1 MNGRRPRRGAPAQ
14 SAADDRRYEERRDT
28 MKTVV
33 ITGSTRGLGFALA
46 EAFLQRDCAV
56 VICGRTESAVHGALA
71 ALTGRYNAD
80 RILGQ
85 PCDVSD
91 FAQLQALWDA
101 AAADFG
107 HVDIWINNAGLG
119 GKMTPFWEVEPETIE
134 SIVSTNLVGSMYGS
148 RVALA
153 GMIAQGSGQLWNM
166 EGFGSDGGTRPGLTP
181 YATTKAA
188 INYLTDALLAETKGK
203 PVLVGAISPGMMV
216 TDLLL
221 KNVPPDQKKSSRRVF
236 NILADKVETV
246 APWIADNVLET
257 TKSGRRI
264 VWLTK
269 GKIYKRFASAPF
281 TRRNVLD

>member
-1 MNGRRPRRGAPAQ
+1 
-14 SAADDRRYEERRDT
+14 
-28 MKTVV
+28 MKTII

-56 VICGRTESAVHGALA
+56 VVCGRTESAVHTALGT
-71 ALTGRYNAD
+71 LTGRYNAD

-91 FAQLQALWDA
+91 FAQVQALWDDA
-101 AAADFG
+101 VTRFG
-107 HVDIWINNAGLG
+107 QVDIWINNAGLG
-119 GKMTPFWEVEPETIE
+119 GKMMPFWEEEPETIE
-134 SIVSTNLVGSMYGS
+134 TIVSTNLVGSMYGS

-153 GMIAQGSGQLWNM
+153 GMVAQGSGALWNM
-166 EGFGSDGGTRPGLTP
+166 EGFGSDGATRPGLTP

-188 INYLTDALLAETKGK
+188 IRYLTDALVAETKGK
-203 PVLVGAISPGMMV
+203 PILVGAISPGMMA

-221 KNVPPDQKKSSRRVF
+221 GNVAPGQQKSARRIF

-246 APWIADNVLET
+246 APWIADRVLGT
-257 TKSGRRI
+257 TTSGERI

-269 GKIYKRFASAPF
+269 AKIYKRFAAAPF
-281 TRRNVLD
+281 RRRNVID

>member
-1 MNGRRPRRGAPAQ
+1 MR
-14 SAADDRRYEERRDT
+14 
-28 MKTVV
+28 TVV

-56 VICGRTESAVHGALA
+56 VICGRTDSAVHAALST
-71 ALTGRYNAD
+71 LTGRYNPD

-85 PCDVSD
+85 PCDVGD
-91 FAQLQALWDA
+91 FAQVQALWDA
-101 AAADFG
+101 AAAHFG
-107 HVDIWINNAGLG
+107 SVDIWINNAGLG
-119 GKMTPFWEVEPETIE
+119 GKMKPFWEVEPETLE
-134 SIVSTNLVGSMYGS
+134 TIVNTNLIGSMFGS

-153 GMIAQGSGQLWNM
+153 GMLAQGSGALYNM
-166 EGFGSDGGTRPGLTP
+166 EGFGSDGATRPGLSP
-181 YATTKAA
+181 YATTKSA
-188 INYLTDALLAETKGK
+188 IRYLTDALLAETKGK

-221 KNVPPDQKKSSRRVF
+221 ANVAPGEQKSARRVF

-257 TKSGRRI
+257 TTTGARI

-269 GKIYKRFASAPF
+269 AKIYKRFASAPF
-281 TRRNVLD
+281 QRRNVLD

>member
-1 MNGRRPRRGAPAQ
+1 MR
-14 SAADDRRYEERRDT
+14 
-28 MKTVV
+28 TVV

-56 VICGRTESAVHGALA
+56 VICGRTDSAVHAALST
-71 ALTGRYNAD
+71 LTGRYNPD

-85 PCDVSD
+85 PCDVGD
-91 FAQLQALWDA
+91 FAQVQALWDA
-101 AAADFG
+101 AAAHFG
-107 HVDIWINNAGLG
+107 SVDIWINNAGLG
-119 GKMTPFWEVEPETIE
+119 GKMKPFWEVEPEIIDA
-134 SIVSTNLVGSMYGS
+134 IVTTNLIGSMFGS

-153 GMIAQGSGQLWNM
+153 GMLAQGSGALYNM
-166 EGFGSDGGTRPGLTP
+166 EGFGSDGATRPGLSP
-181 YATTKAA
+181 YATTKSA
-188 INYLTDALLAETKGK
+188 IRYLTDALLAETKGK

-221 KNVPPDQKKSSRRVF
+221 ANVAPGEQKSARRVF

-257 TKSGRRI
+257 TTTGARI

-269 GKIYKRFASAPF
+269 AKIYKRFASAPF
-281 TRRNVLD
+281 QRRNVLD